1 MSNNFNSSNI
11 LVSGGAGFVGSNLV
25 KLILKENESV
35 KVTVIDNLLS
45 AEEFNL
51 PKDQRLTFIKGS
63 ISDDS
68 TLVKVKDEF
77 DYIFHLATFHGNQ
90 SSIHDPL
97 KDHQN
102 NTLTTLKLFEHLK
115 DSKALKIIHPQDE
128 WIFTDILNEF
138 INEFKIDH
146 VFSVAPP
153 SEWPIIYSK
162 VDRTKVKFHL
172 ALTGYLDDN
181 SISKLLQFHKRT
193 KRDIDVGY
201 RATKAAEWYGSHGFL
216 KTQIGDLFKKE
227 APKAGF
233 KVDISN
239 EEKDRILGDGWYEFL
254 ARCKYVIGVEGGST
268 VLDPK
273 GEIYFK
279 GKAYKEAHPNATF
292 TEVEQNCFPGQ
303 DGNLQLIA
311 ISPRHIECCALK
323 TCQVLIEGYYNG
335 ILEPEKHYIPLKGDF
350 SNLDEVFK
358 KMRDN
363 DLRERIVEQAYK
375 DIVVSNKYTYS
386 NYVKEVL
393 SLVDERKLK
402 GKGFRDAIYHWIN
415 RYYDKM
421 FWINQNKKSPIRALN
436 SVLITIYIYS

>member
-1 MSNNFNSSNI
+1 MQKKLNI
-11 LVSGGAGFVGSNLV
+11 L
-25 KLILKENESV
+25 ILY
-35 KVTVIDNLLS
+35 
-45 AEEFNL
+45 
-51 PKDQRLTFIKGS
+51 
-63 ISDDS
+63 S
-68 TLVKVKDEF
+68 TH
-77 DYIFHLATFHGNQ
+77 YYPI
-90 SSIHDPL
+90 
-97 KDHQN
+97 
-102 NTLTTLKLFEHLK
+102 LTTTRDLLYCFRNYTSHNCFYYSASVGAFPNYLKKIDFDIIYFNTEVIGERWAGEEKFKRKVVSHIEHLK

-436 SVLITIYIYS
+436 SVLITIYIYSGMRAFKKLIKG